1 MLGCRTGLVACL
13 GEKKTGKCRRCQLEM
28 GHCLK
33 RGNTKSYLGWWWWWW
48 YSLMTKIVLYL
59 WQCSKLP
66 RSPLKR
72 LRFIKSKEKVTE
84 SVRPAALIR
93 KCRSGG
99 ILLTELEMEKC
110 SFLYGAL
117 QRQLQTT
124 HHMEINYSKNTQGM
138 A

>member
-1 MLGCRTGLVACL
+1 
-13 GEKKTGKCRRCQLEM
+13 
-28 GHCLK
+28 
-33 RGNTKSYLGWWWWWW
+33 
-48 YSLMTKIVLYL
+48 MTKIVLYL